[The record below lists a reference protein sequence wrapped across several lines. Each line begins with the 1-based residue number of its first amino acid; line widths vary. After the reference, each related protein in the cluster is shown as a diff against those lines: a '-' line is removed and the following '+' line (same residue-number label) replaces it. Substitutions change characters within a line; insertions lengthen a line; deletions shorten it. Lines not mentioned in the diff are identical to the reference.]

1 MNRQASTRIVIA
13 DDHPLFRGAL
23 RQAVSTALEGV
34 DVSEVGSL
42 EALTEALDAG
52 GDADLVLL
60 DLTMPGVQGFSGL
73 LFLRA
78 DHPEVPVIVVS
89 ANDDPAV
96 IRRCIE
102 FGALGFLPKTADVA
116 QMGEA
121 IRAVL
126 DGSVWTP
133 PGIDLTTPADAE
145 VTDMVRRLSTLTP
158 QQVRVL
164 MMLSEGLLNKQIAYE
179 LTVSEATVK
188 AHVSAILTKL
198 NVDSRTQAVIA
209 ASKIA
214 GTAWATTGASATI

>member
-1 MNRQASTRIVIA
+1 MSRQPSTRIVIA

-23 RQAVSTALEGV
+23 RQAVSTALEGA

-42 EALTEALDAG
+42 EALTEALDG
-52 GDADLVLL
+52 GSDADLVLL

-102 FGALGFLPKTADVA
+102 FGALGFLPKTTDVA

-126 DGSVWTP
+126 GGGVWTP

-179 LTVSEATVK
+179 LGVSEATVK

-214 GTAWATTGASATI
+214 GTAWATTGASATA